1 MARKHHKLANTFRII
16 KEYGSIDQNNVI
28 PHQPP
33 HDNSQ
38 RLLKITQ
45 IVNRHGLIPL
55 YSDFLNVS
63 SYYLNPV
70 SNFIWGVEN
79 IAAGND
85 EPILR
90 KPSQQELQHI
100 IQLNHLSTP
109 VGQQPDTLL

>member
-1 MARKHHKLANTFRII
+1 MMARKHHKLASTFRTIH
-16 KEYGSIDQNNVI
+16 EYGSAFPDNGI
-28 PHQPP
+28 QPQH

-38 RLLKITQ
+38 RLIKINQ

-90 KPSQQELQHI
+90 KPSLQELQHI

-109 VGQQPDTLL
+109 IGQQPETLL